1 MKAKSIKYSIQN
13 PCDESWNDMTPE
25 TNGRFCGSCEKS
37 VVDFTHMSDFSIVHY
52 LEKHANEKVCGR
64 FTKPQLDRVY
74 QMNQPVF
81 APVFDLRAIVLGLAL
96 TTFSAVHSF
105 AQTDPQ
111 EPVKI
116 DTLMNQPEPMIL
128 GKIAVQHFN
137 HEKEK
142 KATGTVFNLQSD
154 YKKVTVL
161 LKTAEGKV
169 LKTLK
174 PDAKGKFEFDLDWN
188 LKPAGIEVSG
198 AGYVTERLYFSS
210 VPSLSNLHITLRDQM
225 EIIQGDIQI
234 ME

>member
-37 VVDFTHMSDFSIVHY
+37 VVDFTRMPDFSIVSY
-52 LEKHANEKVCGR
+52 LEKHKNEKVCGR

-74 QMNQPVF
+74 QLNQPASV
-81 APVFDLRAIVLGLAL
+81 PVFDLRAIVLGLAL

-105 AQTDPQ
+105 AQTEPH

-116 DTLMNQPEPMIL
+116 DTLMHQPEPMIL

-142 KATGTVFNLQSD
+142 MATGTVFNLQSD
-154 YKKVTVL
+154 FKQVTVL

-174 PDAKGKFEFDLDWN
+174 PDAKGKFEFDLDWK
-188 LKPAGIEVSG
+188 LKPAAIEVSG
-198 AGYVTERLYFSS
+198 AGYETEYLYFSR
-210 VPSLSNLHITLRDQM
+210 VPTLSNLHVTLRD
-225 EIIQGDIQI
+225 EIDTIRGDIQI
-234 ME
+234 SE